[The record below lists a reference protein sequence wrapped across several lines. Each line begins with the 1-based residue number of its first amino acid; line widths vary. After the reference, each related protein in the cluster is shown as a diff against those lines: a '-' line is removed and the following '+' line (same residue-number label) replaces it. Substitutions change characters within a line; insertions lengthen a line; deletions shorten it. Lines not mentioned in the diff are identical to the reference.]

1 MIEEKSVCKGTYT
14 NIFSYQALLIFL
26 QDTYVTLIDNTD
38 PRAPIKSKH
47 YWIHALK
54 TKATMMLNIDG
65 GSELLSDTAIVQLFL
80 FLDLDGLF

>member
-1 MIEEKSVCKGTYT
+1 MYAKAPIRTFSATRPYWFFCK
-14 NIFSYQALLIFL
+14 IP
-26 QDTYVTLIDNTD
+26 VTLIDKTD

-65 GSELLSDTAIVQLFL
+65 GSELLSDTVIVQLFL